1 MSNSADF
8 DVVVVGAG
16 AAGVGAG
23 RALAQAG
30 SRFVIVEARER
41 VGGRAW
47 TVDSGRGYP
56 IDLGCEWLHSAPRNP
71 MVGLARERGMTV
83 DEYPHIWADEWN
95 LKTLGEAAYRAFRG
109 TVDAAFDRAAAL
121 AEAGGPDVAFGDLL
135 DAGSPWRAATDAIC
149 GWMTGG
155 RLDQV
160 SAVDMGRMDDLYVNW
175 RLPGGYGTLIANLA
189 ADLPI
194 RLSCPVTRIDWH
206 GRTIAVETAAGRLT
220 AGRVIVTLPTD
231 VIAAGAVDFAPA
243 LPADKLQAAADL
255 PLGADLKLFLA
266 VEGAPFGP
274 PRDLQLP
281 SRYDHPDGAFLHL
294 HPFGRPLVAAYLGG
308 DIARR
313 LEAAGLAAMA
323 DFAEQELVR
332 NFGTG
337 VRGKLQPIAAS
348 GWMADPLAG
357 GAYAYARPGAVNA
370 RAALAAPLDDR
381 LFFAGEATLADEFAT
396 AHGAY
401 RSGLAAGRAA
411 TAALIAT

>member
-23 RALAQAG
+23 RALAESG

-47 TVDSGRGYP
+47 TVDSGRGYA

-71 MVGLARERGMTV
+71 MVGLARALGHTV
-83 DEYPHIWADEWN
+83 DAYPHIWADEWN
-95 LKTLGEAAYRAFRG
+95 LKTLGEAAYAEFRG
-109 TVDAAFDRAAAL
+109 TVNGLFEQAEAL
-121 AEAGGPDVAFGDLL
+121 AAAGGPDVAFGDLL
-135 DAGSPWRAATDAIC
+135 DPASPWRAATDAIC

-160 SAVDMGRMDDLYVNW
+160 SAVDMGRMDDLQVNW
-175 RLPGGYGTLIANLA
+175 RLPGGYGAVIAALA
-189 ADLPI
+189 EGLPI
-194 RLSCPVTRIDWH
+194 RLSCPVTRIDWR
-206 GRTIAVETAAGRLT
+206 GRDIAVETPAGRLT

-231 VIAAGAVDFAPA
+231 VIAAGPIAFAPA
-243 LPADKLQAAADL
+243 LPAEKLQAAADL

-266 VEGAPFGP
+266 VEGEAFGP

-281 SRYDHPDGAFLHL
+281 SRYDRADSAFLHL

-323 DFAEQELVR
+323 DFAEQELVH
-332 NFGTG
+332 NFGAG
-337 VRGKLQPIAAS
+337 VRGRLKPIAAS

-370 RAALAAPLDDR
+370 RAVLAAPLDDR

-411 TAALIAT
+411 AAALIAT